1 MLLTA
6 NSRREPA
13 TFFDSAHEEQSDASP
28 AGSDKGLSHVS
39 LYLKAVQP
47 PEPHLNL
54 DHIRNFCIVAHID
67 HGKSTLADRL
77 IEATGMLQ
85 KREMKAQVLDTLDLE
100 RERGITIKLNAVRMT
115 YVAKDGSSYE
125 LNLIDTP
132 GHVDF
137 TYEVSRSLAACE
149 GAILVVD
156 ASQGIQAQTL
166 SNLFLA
172 MDAGLEIIPVLNKI
186 DLPGAEPEKRKQEV
200 HDLLGVDPDEI
211 LLVSAKE
218 GLGIPELL
226 EQIVRKV
233 PPPQGNAKG
242 PLRALIYDSYYDKY
256 RGAIPSV
263 RVVDGTIKVGTKI
276 TFGASESVYE
286 VAEVGYNQLRQVKT
300 DRLGPGEVGYVVAN
314 VRSVKE
320 TRAGDTIF
328 DATNRAPE
336 PLPGYRDVRSFVF
349 AGIYPTDTQNYE
361 TLRDALEKLQLND
374 ASLHYEPETSTALGF
389 GFRCGFLGLLHM
401 EIVQERLEREYEL
414 DLVTTVPSVE
424 YRVYRTDGE
433 MQLIENPSLM
443 PPSTVID
450 YVEEP
455 YVKARI
461 MAPSDYIGP
470 IMTLGTERRG
480 VYKNMT
486 YLDQT
491 RVEFD
496 WEFPLGEIILDF
508 FDRLKT
514 ISRGYASLDYEM
526 LEYRQSDLVKL
537 DMLINGDP
545 VDAFSVIIH
554 RDKAYEWGRKIADKL
569 KELIPRQL
577 FEVAIQAAV
586 GQKIIARTT
595 VKPLRKDVLAK
606 CYGGDISRKRK
617 LLEKQKEGKK
627 RMKQVGSVEIPQE
640 AFLAVLQVD

>member
-1 MLLTA
+1 M
-6 NSRREPA
+6 
-13 TFFDSAHEEQSDASP
+13 Q
-28 AGSDKGLSHVS
+28 
-39 LYLKAVQP
+39 
-47 PEPHLNL
+47 L
-54 DHIRNFCIVAHID
+54 DRIRNFCIVAHID

-85 KREMKAQVLDTLDLE
+85 KREMKEQVLDTLDLE
-100 RERGITIKLNAVRMT
+100 RERGITIKLNAVRMS
-115 YVAKDGSSYE
+115 YVAKGGITYE

-172 MDAGLEIIPVLNKI
+172 MEAGLEIVPVLNKI
-186 DLPGAEPEKRKQEV
+186 DLPGAEPERRRQEV
-200 HDLLGVDPDEI
+200 VELLGCKPEDI

-218 GLGIPELL
+218 GLGIAALL
-226 EQIVRKV
+226 EDLVRRV
-233 PPPQGNAKG
+233 PPPKG
-242 PLRALIYDSYYDKY
+242 DPAAPLRALIYDSYYDKY
-256 RGAIPSV
+256 RGAIPSI
-263 RVVDGTIKVGTKI
+263 RVVDGTIAKGMHI
-276 TFGASESVYE
+276 SFGAHDSVYH
-286 VAEVGYNQLRQVKT
+286 VDEVGYNQLRQVPANALT
-300 DRLGPGEVGYVVAN
+300 SGEVGYVVAS

-320 TRAGDTIF
+320 TRAGDTVF
-328 DATNRAPE
+328 DADRRARE
-336 PLPGYRDVRSFVF
+336 ALPGYQAVRSFVF
-349 AGIYPTDTQNYE
+349 AGLYPTDTQQYE
-361 TLRDALEKLQLND
+361 FLRDALEKLQLND

-424 YRVYRTDGE
+424 YRVHRTDDTME
-433 MQLIENPSLM
+433 LIENPAKM
-443 PPSTVID
+443 PAPGVIARI
-450 YVEEP
+450 EEP

-461 MAPSDYIGP
+461 VSPVEYIGP
-470 IMTLGTERRG
+470 IMTLGTDRRG
-480 VYKNMT
+480 VYKGMH
-486 YLDQT
+486 YVDPT
-491 RVEFD
+491 RVEFA
-496 WEFPLGEIILDF
+496 WEFPLAEIILDF

-526 LEYRQSDLVKL
+526 LEYRASDLVKL
-537 DMLINGDP
+537 DMLIYGEA

-554 RDKAYEWGRKIADKL
+554 RDKAYDWGRKIADKL

-577 FEVAIQAAV
+577 FEVAIQAAIGNKV
-586 GQKIIARTT
+586 IARTT

-606 CYGGDISRKRK
+606 CYGGDITRKRK

-640 AFLAVLQVD
+640 AFLAVLQVE

>member
-1 MLLTA
+1 
-6 NSRREPA
+6 
-13 TFFDSAHEEQSDASP
+13 
-28 AGSDKGLSHVS
+28 
-39 LYLKAVQP
+39 LK
-47 PEPHLNL
+47 L

-77 IEATGMLQ
+77 IEATGMLK

-115 YVAKDGSSYE
+115 YDARDGSSYE

-149 GAILVVD
+149 GAVLVVD

-172 MDAGLEIIPVLNKI
+172 LDAGLEIIPVLNKI
-186 DLPGAEPEKRKQEV
+186 DLPGAEPEQRRQEV
-200 HDLLGVDPDEI
+200 SELLGIDPDEI

-218 GLGIPELL
+218 GIGISELL
-226 EQIVRKV
+226 EAVIRRV
-233 PPPQGNAKG
+233 PPPTGNGDG
-242 PLRALIYDSYYDKY
+242 PLRALIYDSYYDRY

-263 RVVDGTIKVGTKI
+263 RVVDGFIRPKMSI
-276 TFGASESVYE
+276 TFGASDSVYE
-286 VAEVGYNQLRQVKT
+286 VAEVGYNQLREVRT
-300 DRLGPGEVGYVVAN
+300 DQLGPGEVGYVMAN

-328 DATNRAPE
+328 DASNKALQ
-336 PLPGYRDVRSFVF
+336 PLPGYKEVRSFVF
-349 AGIYPTDTQNYE
+349 AGIYPTDTTQYE

-374 ASLHYEPETSTALGF
+374 ASLQYEPETSTALGF

-401 EIVQERLEREYEL
+401 EIVQERLHREYEL

-424 YRVYRTDGE
+424 YRVYRTDGT

-443 PPSTVID
+443 PHASVVGF
-450 YVEEP
+450 VEEP

-461 MAPSDYIGP
+461 MAPADYIGP
-470 IMTLGTERRG
+470 IMTLGTDRRG

-486 YLDQT
+486 YLDQE

-514 ISRGYASLDYEM
+514 ISRGYASLDYDM
-526 LEYRQSDLVKL
+526 LEYRRSDLVKL
-537 DMLINGDP
+537 DMLINGEP

-554 RDKAYEWGRKIADKL
+554 RDKAYDWGRKIADKL

-577 FEVAIQAAV
+577 FEVAIQAAI

-606 CYGGDISRKRK
+606 CYGGDITRKRK

-627 RMKQVGSVEIPQE
+627 RMKQVGAVEIPQE
-640 AFLAVLQVD
+640 AFLAVLQVE

>member
-1 MLLTA
+1 M
-6 NSRREPA
+6 
-13 TFFDSAHEEQSDASP
+13 
-28 AGSDKGLSHVS
+28 
-39 LYLKAVQP
+39 
-47 PEPHLNL
+47 NL

-77 IEATGMLQ
+77 IEETGMLQ

-115 YVAKDGSSYE
+115 YHAQDGQDYE

-172 MDAGLEIIPVLNKI
+172 VDAGLEIIPILNKI
-186 DLPGAEPEKRKQEV
+186 DLPGAEPERRAQEV
-200 HDLLGVDPDEI
+200 ADLLGVDPDAI
-211 LLVSAKE
+211 LRVSAKA
-218 GLGIPELL
+218 GIGIRELL
-226 EQIVRKV
+226 EAVVEKV
-233 PPPQGNAKG
+233 PAPVGDPNA

-263 RVVDGTIKVGTKI
+263 RVVDGVLKKGTKI
-276 TFGASESVYE
+276 TFGASEAVYE
-286 VAEVGYNQLRQVKT
+286 VDEVGYNQLRQVQT
-300 DRLGPGEVGYVVAN
+300 EQLGPGEVGYVVAS
-314 VRSVKE
+314 VRSVSE

-328 DATNRAPE
+328 DAENHASE
-336 PLPGYRDVRSFVF
+336 ALPGYQEVRSFVF
-349 AGIYPTDTQNYE
+349 AGMYPTDTQQYE
-361 TLRDALEKLQLND
+361 TLRDALEKLKLND
-374 ASLHYEPETSTALGF
+374 ASLNYQPETSTALGF

-401 EIVQERLEREYEL
+401 EIVQERLTREFDL
-414 DLVTTVPSVE
+414 DLVQTVPSVE
-424 YRVYRTDGE
+424 YKVYKTDGTME
-433 MQLIENPSLM
+433 LVENPALM
-443 PPSTVID
+443 PNTAVID
-450 YVEEP
+450 RIEEP

-461 MAPSDYIGP
+461 MAPSEYIGP

-486 YLDQT
+486 YLDQQ

-508 FDRLKT
+508 FDRLKS

-526 LEYRQSDLVKL
+526 LEYRASDLVRL
-537 DMLINGDP
+537 DMLINGDSI
-545 VDAFSVIIH
+545 DAFSVICH
-554 RDKAYEWGRKIADKL
+554 EDKAYDWGRKIADKL

-577 FEVAIQAAV
+577 FEVIIQAAIGTKV
-586 GQKIIARTT
+586 IARTT
-595 VKPLRKDVLAK
+595 VKAVRKDVLAK

>member
-1 MLLTA
+1 M
-6 NSRREPA
+6 
-13 TFFDSAHEEQSDASP
+13 
-28 AGSDKGLSHVS
+28 K
-39 LYLKAVQP
+39 
-47 PEPHLNL
+47 L

-77 IEATGMLQ
+77 IEETGMLQ

-115 YVAKDGSSYE
+115 YRAQNGQDYE

-172 MDAGLEIIPVLNKI
+172 MDAGLEIIPILNKI
-186 DLPGAEPEKRKQEV
+186 DLPGAEPDRRAREV
-200 HDLLGVDPDEI
+200 SDLLGVDPDEI
-211 LLVSAKE
+211 LRVSAKA
-218 GLGIPELL
+218 GIGIRELL
-226 EQIVRKV
+226 EAVVEKV
-233 PPPQGNAKG
+233 PAPVGDEDA

-263 RVVDGTIKVGTKI
+263 RVVDGVLKKGTKI

-286 VAEVGYNQLRQVKT
+286 VDEVGYNQLRQVQT
-300 DRLGPGEVGYVVAN
+300 DMLGPGEVGYVVAS
-314 VRSVKE
+314 VRSVSE

-328 DATNRAPE
+328 DANNRASE
-336 PLPGYRDVRSFVF
+336 ALPGYQEVRSFVF
-349 AGIYPTDTQNYE
+349 AGMYPTDTQQYE
-361 TLRDALEKLQLND
+361 TLRDALEKLKLND
-374 ASLHYEPETSTALGF
+374 SSLNYQPETSTALGF

-401 EIVQERLEREYEL
+401 EIVQERLTREFDL
-414 DLVTTVPSVE
+414 DLVQTVPSVE
-424 YRVYRTDGE
+424 YKVYKTDGTME
-433 MQLIENPSLM
+433 LVENPALM
-443 PPSTVID
+443 PNTAVIERI
-450 YVEEP
+450 EEP

-461 MAPSDYIGP
+461 MAPADYIGP

-480 VYKNMT
+480 VYRNMT
-486 YLDQT
+486 YLDQQ

-508 FDRLKT
+508 FDRLKS

-526 LEYRQSDLVKL
+526 LEYRASDLVRL

-545 VDAFSVIIH
+545 IDAFSVICH
-554 RDKAYEWGRKIADKL
+554 TDKAYDWGRKIADKL

-577 FEVAIQAAV
+577 FEVIIQAAIGTKV
-586 GQKIIARTT
+586 IARTT
-595 VKPLRKDVLAK
+595 VKAVRKDVLAK

>member
-1 MLLTA
+1 V
-6 NSRREPA
+6 
-13 TFFDSAHEEQSDASP
+13 
-28 AGSDKGLSHVS
+28 K
-39 LYLKAVQP
+39 
-47 PEPHLNL
+47 L

-77 IEATGMLQ
+77 IEETGMLQ

-115 YVAKDGSSYE
+115 YRARSGQEYE

-172 MDAGLEIIPVLNKI
+172 MDAGLEIIPILNKI
-186 DLPGAEPEKRKQEV
+186 DLPGAEPDRRAQEV
-200 HDLLGVDPDEI
+200 SDLLGVDADSI
-211 LLVSAKE
+211 LRVSAKA
-218 GLGIPELL
+218 GIGITDLL
-226 EQIVRKV
+226 EAVVEKV
-233 PPPQGNAKG
+233 PAPVGDEKA

-263 RVVDGTIKVGTKI
+263 RVVDGVLRKGTKI
-276 TFGASESVYE
+276 TFGASESIYE
-286 VAEVGYNQLRQVKT
+286 VDEVGYNQLRQVET
-300 DRLGPGEVGYVVAN
+300 DQLGPGEVGYVVAS
-314 VRSVKE
+314 VRSVSE

-328 DATNRAPE
+328 DAENHAAE
-336 PLPGYRDVRSFVF
+336 ALPGYQEVRSFVF
-349 AGIYPTDTQNYE
+349 AGMYPTDTQQYE
-361 TLRDALEKLQLND
+361 TLRDALEKLKLND
-374 ASLHYEPETSTALGF
+374 SSLNYQPETSTALGF

-401 EIVQERLEREYEL
+401 EIVQERLTREFDL
-414 DLVTTVPSVE
+414 DLVQTVPSVE
-424 YRVYRTDGE
+424 YKVYKTDGTME
-433 MQLIENPSLM
+433 LVENPALM
-443 PPSTVID
+443 PNAAVID
-450 YVEEP
+450 RIEEP

-461 MAPSDYIGP
+461 MAPADYIGP

-486 YLDQT
+486 YLDQQ

-508 FDRLKT
+508 FDRLKS

-526 LEYRQSDLVKL
+526 LEYRASDLVRL

-545 VDAFSVIIH
+545 IDAFSVICH
-554 RDKAYEWGRKIADKL
+554 EDKAYDWGRKIADKL

-577 FEVAIQAAV
+577 FEVIIQAAIGTKV
-586 GQKIIARTT
+586 IARTT
-595 VKPLRKDVLAK
+595 VKAVRKDVLAK

>member
-1 MLLTA
+1 M
-6 NSRREPA
+6 
-13 TFFDSAHEEQSDASP
+13 Q
-28 AGSDKGLSHVS
+28 
-39 LYLKAVQP
+39 
-47 PEPHLNL
+47 L

-85 KREMKAQVLDTLDLE
+85 KREMQAQVLDTLDLE
-100 RERGITIKLNAVRMT
+100 RERGITIKLNAVRMSYT
-115 YVAKDGSSYE
+115 ARDGSVYE

-186 DLPGAEPEKRKQEV
+186 DLPGAEPERRRQEV
-200 HDLLGVDPDEI
+200 VDLLGCAPEDV
-211 LLVSAKE
+211 LLVSAKA
-218 GLGIPELL
+218 GIGIEEVL
-226 EQIVRKV
+226 EEVVKRV
-233 PPPQGNAKG
+233 PSPQGEVDG
-242 PLRALIYDSYYDKY
+242 PLRALIFDSYYDRY

-263 RVVDGTIKVGTKI
+263 RVVDGYIRPKMKI
-276 TFGASESVYE
+276 AFGASEEVYE
-286 VAEVGYNQLRQVKT
+286 VDEVGYNQLRQVKA
-300 DRLGPGEVGYVVAN
+300 DELGPGEVGYVVAN
-314 VRSVKE
+314 VRSVRE

-328 DATNRAPE
+328 DATNRAAE
-336 PLPGYRDVRSFVF
+336 PLPGYKDVRSFVF
-349 AGIYPTDTQNYE
+349 AGVYPTDTTQYE
-361 TLRDALEKLQLND
+361 TLRDALEKLRLND

-401 EIVQERLEREYEL
+401 EIVQERLEREFDL

-424 YRVYRTDGE
+424 YRVHLTDGE
-433 MQLIENPSLM
+433 TILVENPSLM
-443 PPSTVID
+443 PAPGVID
-450 YVEEP
+450 RVEEP
-455 YVKARI
+455 FVKARI
-461 MAPSDYIGP
+461 MAPSEYIGP
-470 IMTLGTERRG
+470 IMTLGTDRRG

-486 YLDQT
+486 YLDQE

-496 WEFPLGEIILDF
+496 WEFPLAEIILDF
-508 FDRLKT
+508 FDKLKT
-514 ISRGYASLDYEM
+514 VSRGYASLDYEM
-526 LEYRQSDLVKL
+526 ADYRESDLVKL

-554 RDKAYEWGRKIADKL
+554 RDKAYDWGRKIADKL
-569 KELIPRQL
+569 RELIPRQL
-577 FEVAIQAAV
+577 FEVAIQAAI
-586 GQKIIARTT
+586 GQKVIARTT

-606 CYGGDISRKRK
+606 CYGGDITRKRK

-627 RMKQVGSVEIPQE
+627 RMKQVGAVEIPQE
-640 AFLAVLQVD
+640 AFLAVLQVE

>member
-1 MLLTA
+1 VTEP
-6 NSRREPA
+6 SR
-13 TFFDSAHEEQSDASP
+13 
-28 AGSDKGLSHVS
+28 
-39 LYLKAVQP
+39 
-47 PEPHLNL
+47 
-54 DHIRNFCIVAHID
+54 IRNFCIVAHID

-100 RERGITIKLNAVRMT
+100 RERGITIKLNAVRMS
-115 YVAKDGSSYE
+115 YDANDGVTYE

-172 MDAGLEIIPVLNKI
+172 MDAGLEIIPILNKI
-186 DLPGAEPEKRKQEV
+186 DLPGAEPEKRRQEV
-200 HDLLGVDPDEI
+200 VDLLGCAPEDI

-226 EQIVRKV
+226 EEVVKKV
-233 PPPQGNAKG
+233 PPPRGNPTG

-256 RGAIPSV
+256 RGAVPSV
-263 RVVDGTIKVGTKI
+263 RVVDGTLTKGMKI

-286 VAEVGYNQLRQVKT
+286 VLDVGYNQLRQVPT
-300 DRLGPGEVGYVVAN
+300 TQLTAGEVGYVVAS
-314 VRSVKE
+314 VKSVKE

-328 DATNRAPE
+328 DAEHKASE
-336 PLPGYRDVRSFVF
+336 PLPGYQAVRSFVF
-349 AGIYPTDTQNYE
+349 AGIFPTDTQQYE
-361 TLRDALEKLQLND
+361 DLRDALERLQLND
-374 ASLHYEPETSTALGF
+374 ASLNYTPETSTALGF

-401 EIVQERLEREYEL
+401 EIVKERLEREFDL

-424 YRVYRTDGE
+424 YHVKKTDGE
-433 MQLIENPSLM
+433 EILVENPALM
-443 PPSTVID
+443 PPAGVIE
-450 YVEEP
+450 YIEEP

-461 MAPSDYIGP
+461 MVPTDYIGP

-480 VYKNMT
+480 EYKGMN
-486 YLDQT
+486 YLDTT
-491 RVEFD
+491 RVEID

-508 FDRLKT
+508 FDKLKS

-526 LEYRQSDLVKL
+526 LGYRRSDLQRL

-545 VDAFSVIIH
+545 IDAFSVIVH
-554 RDKAYEWGRKIADKL
+554 ESKAYEWGRKVSDKL
-569 KELIPRQL
+569 KDLIPRQL
-577 FEVAIQAAV
+577 FEVAIQAAI
-586 GQKIIARTT
+586 GQKVIARST
-595 VKPLRKDVLAK
+595 VKALRKDVLAK

-640 AFLAVLQVD
+640 AFLAVLQVE

>member
-1 MLLTA
+1 M
-6 NSRREPA
+6 
-13 TFFDSAHEEQSDASP
+13 
-28 AGSDKGLSHVS
+28 
-39 LYLKAVQP
+39 
-47 PEPHLNL
+47 NL

-100 RERGITIKLNAVRMT
+100 RERGITIKLNAVRMS
-115 YVAKDGSSYE
+115 YASKDGSTYE

-172 MDAGLEIIPVLNKI
+172 LDAGLEIIPVLNKI

-200 HDLLGVDPDEI
+200 HDLLGVDPDDI

-226 EQIVRKV
+226 EQIVKRV
-233 PPPQGNAKG
+233 PAPKGDPKG
-242 PLRALIYDSYYDKY
+242 PLRALIYDSYYDRY

-263 RVVDGTIKVGTKI
+263 RVVDGTIRIGTKI

-300 DRLGPGEVGYVVAN
+300 TELGPGEVGYVVAN

-328 DATNRAPE
+328 DATNRAPQA
-336 PLPGYRDVRSFVF
+336 LPGYRDVRSFVF

-424 YRVYRTDGE
+424 YRVYRTDGQ

-480 VYKNMT
+480 VYRNMT
-486 YLDQT
+486 YLDQS

-496 WEFPLGEIILDF
+496 WEFPLAEIILDF

-526 LEYRQSDLVKL
+526 LEYRRSDLVRL

-577 FEVAIQAAV
+577 FEVAIQAAI
-586 GQKIIARTT
+586 GQKVIARTT

-606 CYGGDISRKRK
+606 CYGGDITRKRK

>member
-1 MLLTA
+1 MKL
-6 NSRREPA
+6 E
-13 TFFDSAHEEQSDASP
+13 
-28 AGSDKGLSHVS
+28 
-39 LYLKAVQP
+39 
-47 PEPHLNL
+47 
-54 DHIRNFCIVAHID
+54 HIRNFCIVAHID

-115 YVAKDGSSYE
+115 YAAKDGQDYE

-156 ASQGIQAQTL
+156 ASQGVEAQTL

-172 MDAGLEIIPVLNKI
+172 MDAGLEIIPILNKI
-186 DLPGAEPEKRKQEV
+186 DLPGAEPEKRRKEV
-200 HDLLGVDPDEI
+200 ADLLGIEESEI

-218 GLGIPELL
+218 GIGISELL
-226 EQIVRKV
+226 EEVVRKV
-233 PPPQGNAKG
+233 PPPEGDANA

-263 RVVDGTIKVGTKI
+263 RVVDGVIKKGTHI

-286 VAEVGYNQLRQVKT
+286 VDEVGYNQLRQVPS
-300 DRLGPGEVGYVVAN
+300 DELGPGEVGYVVAS
-314 VRSVKE
+314 VRSVSE

-328 DATNRAPE
+328 DAENHATEA
-336 PLPGYRDVRSFVF
+336 LPGYQAVRSFVF
-349 AGIYPTDTQNYE
+349 AGLYPTDTTQYE
-361 TLRDALEKLQLND
+361 TLRDALEKLKLND
-374 ASLHYEPETSTALGF
+374 ASLNYEPETSTALGF
-389 GFRCGFLGLLHM
+389 GFRAGFLGLLHM
-401 EIVQERLEREYEL
+401 EIVQERLSREFDLE
-414 DLVTTVPSVE
+414 LVTTVPSVE
-424 YRVYRTDGE
+424 YKVYLTDGT
-433 MQLIENPSLM
+433 MKLIENPSLM
-443 PPSTVID
+443 PPSPVVD

-455 YVKARI
+455 FVKARI
-461 MAPSDYIGP
+461 MVPAEYIGA

-486 YLDQT
+486 YLDT
-491 RVEFD
+491 KRVELD

-508 FDRLKT
+508 FDKLKT
-514 ISRGYASLDYEM
+514 VSRGYASLDYEL
-526 LEYRQSDLVKL
+526 LEYRRSDLVKL

-554 RDKAYEWGRKIADKL
+554 EDKAYEWGRKIADKL

-577 FEVAIQAAV
+577 FEVAIQAAI
-586 GQKIIARTT
+586 GSKIIARTS

>member
-1 MLLTA
+1 V
-6 NSRREPA
+6 
-13 TFFDSAHEEQSDASP
+13 
-28 AGSDKGLSHVS
+28 K
-39 LYLKAVQP
+39 
-47 PEPHLNL
+47 L

-77 IEATGMLQ
+77 IEETGMLQ

-115 YVAKDGSSYE
+115 YRAADGQDYE

-172 MDAGLEIIPVLNKI
+172 VDAGLEIIPILNKI
-186 DLPGAEPEKRKQEV
+186 DLPGAEPERRAQEV
-200 HDLLGVDPDEI
+200 SDLLGVEPDGI
-211 LLVSAKE
+211 LRVSAKA
-218 GLGIPELL
+218 GIGIRELL
-226 EQIVRKV
+226 EAVVEKV
-233 PPPQGNAKG
+233 PAPVGDEDA

-263 RVVDGTIKVGTKI
+263 RVVDGVLRKGTKI

-286 VAEVGYNQLRQVKT
+286 VDEVGYNQLRQVQT
-300 DRLGPGEVGYVVAN
+300 DALGPGEVGYVVAS
-314 VRSVKE
+314 VRSVSE

-328 DATNRAPE
+328 DANNRATE
-336 PLPGYRDVRSFVF
+336 ALPGYQEVRSFVF
-349 AGIYPTDTQNYE
+349 AGMYPTDTQQYE
-361 TLRDALEKLQLND
+361 TLRDALEKLKLND
-374 ASLHYEPETSTALGF
+374 SSLNYQPETSTALGF

-401 EIVQERLEREYEL
+401 EIVQERLTREFDL
-414 DLVTTVPSVE
+414 DLVQTVPSVE
-424 YRVYRTDGE
+424 YKVYRTDGTME
-433 MQLIENPSLM
+433 LVENPALM
-443 PPSTVID
+443 PNAAVID
-450 YVEEP
+450 RIEEP

-461 MAPSDYIGP
+461 MAPSEYIGP
-470 IMTLGTERRG
+470 IMTLGTDRRG
-480 VYKNMT
+480 VYRNMT
-486 YLDQT
+486 YLDQQ

-508 FDRLKT
+508 FDRLKS

-526 LEYRQSDLVKL
+526 LEYRASDLVRL

-545 VDAFSVIIH
+545 IDAFSVICH
-554 RDKAYEWGRKIADKL
+554 TDKAYDWGRKIADKL

-577 FEVAIQAAV
+577 FEVIIQAAIGTKV
-586 GQKIIARTT
+586 IARTT
-595 VKPLRKDVLAK
+595 VKAVRKDVLAK